1 MIKVRVIMGRG
12 VRLGGQLHRIG
23 DVVDVPVS
31 CGSLAGA
38 LRLGFVELVEEA
50 PEAPQE
56 APEAPDDAEAPEA
69 PAKPTRSALWR
80 EIKDRGLDEGVD
92 FRRSSRDELAA
103 ILEGWQ

>member
-1 MIKVRVIMGRG
+1 MKVRVIMGRG

-50 PEAPQE
+50 PEAP
-56 APEAPDDAEAPEA
+56 DDAEAPEA
-69 PAKPTRSALWR
+69 PARPTRSALWR

-92 FRRSSRDELAA
+92 YRRASRDELAA
-103 ILEGWQ
+103 ILGGWQ

>member
-1 MIKVRVIMGRG
+1 MKVRVIMGRG

-92 FRRSSRDELAA
+92 YRRASRDELAA
-103 ILEGWQ
+103 ILAGGMQ

>member
-1 MIKVRVIMGRG
+1 MKVRVIMGRG

-23 DVVDVPVS
+23 DVVDVPTS

-50 PEAPQE
+50 PEAP
-56 APEAPDDAEAPEA
+56 DDAEAPEA
-69 PAKPTRSALWR
+69 PARPTRSALWR

-103 ILEGWQ
+103 ILAGGWQ

>member
-1 MIKVRVIMGRG
+1 MMMKVRVIMGRD
-12 VRLGGQLHRIG
+12 VRLGGRLHQIG

-38 LRLGFVELVEEA
+38 LRLGFVELVEET
-50 PEAPQE
+50 PEAPE

-69 PAKPTRSALWR
+69 PTKPTRSALWR
-80 EIKDRGLDEGVD
+80 EIKDRGLDDGVD

-103 ILEGWQ
+103 ILGGWS

>member
-1 MIKVRVIMGRG
+1 MGRG

-50 PEAPQE
+50 PEAP
-56 APEAPDDAEAPEA
+56 DDAEAPEA
-69 PAKPTRSALWR
+69 PARPTRSALWR

-92 FRRSSRDELAA
+92 YRRASRDELAA
-103 ILEGWQ
+103 ILAGGWQ